1 MVDPA
6 MANLYQPDVIIV
18 AMGTNDYSGNRDK
31 SVEWFRNRMDAFL
44 DKVEQVY
51 PNVPIIGITPIRRL
65 LSMDETVNPENNYD
79 KNCVE
84 RANKGYALGIQD
96 HGGFVVDGEIIL
108 SKVSDYADEIHPN
121 ETGFIEYGETL
132 CFLIEDEIA
141 RIVAAKNKK

>member
-1 MVDPA
+1 
-6 MANLYQPDVIIV
+6 
-18 AMGTNDYSGNRDK
+18 
-31 SVEWFRNRMDAFL
+31 
-44 DKVEQVY
+44 
-51 PNVPIIGITPIRRL
+51 
-65 LSMDETVNPENNYD
+65 MDESVNPENNYD

-121 ETGFIEYGETL
+121 EIGFIEYGETL
-132 CFLIEDEIA
+132 CFLIEEEIA